1 MKQSIARWSAT
12 LGLVGSTLIGGLCG
26 GSLPALALT
35 EQEVFTQLQPIPV
48 FTVTDNEGAPL
59 VAAEAGKPSFA
70 GAFISQKDALAF
82 IEELKRS
89 NPEIGSKV
97 QVVPISLGEIYQ
109 INHKAGQSGND
120 NVRFAYVPAQAQVDQ
135 ALATIKQDNPQ
146 ASEFKGVPL
155 FVARGTGEQQGF
167 LTIDIEGKP
176 MIPFFFDKEQLQERI
191 QNMNVK
197 IEVVPLE
204 GVIQAMNNGNDEFL
218 KNILLVPSRESVAFL
233 ETLRQNSPQN
243 GAQNSP
249 QNNPQNG
256 AQNAPRR

>member
-1 MKQSIARWSAT
+1 MKQSLARWSAT
-12 LGLVGSTLIGGLCG
+12 LSLVGSTLIGGLCG

-35 EQEVFTQLQPIPV
+35 EQEVFAQLQPIPV
-48 FTVTDNEGAPL
+48 FTVTDSEGAPL

-70 GAFISQKDALAF
+70 GAFISKTDALTF
-82 IEELKRS
+82 IEDLKRS

-109 INHKAGQSGND
+109 INNKAGQAGSD
-120 NVRFAYVPAQAQVDQ
+120 NVRFAYVPAQAQLDQ
-135 ALATIKQDNPQ
+135 ALAVIKQDNPQ
-146 ASEFKGVPL
+146 ASEFRGVPL
-155 FVARGTGEQQGF
+155 FVARGVGEQEGF
-167 LTIDIEGKP
+167 LTVEVEGKS

-191 QNMNVK
+191 KNMNVK

-204 GVIQAMNNGNDEFL
+204 GVIQALNSGNDEFL

-233 ETLRQNSPQN
+233 ETLRQSSPQN

-249 QNNPQNG
+249 QN
-256 AQNAPRR
+256 APRR